1 MDMINVRWKNIYGC
15 GGEIINVPIT
25 KKDKPVGVITEVN
38 DKWIFG
44 TMFETAV
51 PELLSETKQI
61 VSFEI
66 KGV

>member
-1 MDMINVRWKNIYGC
+1 MVVINA
-15 GGEIINVPIT
+15 PIT
-25 KKDKPVGVITEVN
+25 KNDKPTGVITEVN

-44 TMFETAV
+44 TMFATAV
-51 PELLSETKQI
+51 PELLSETKRI